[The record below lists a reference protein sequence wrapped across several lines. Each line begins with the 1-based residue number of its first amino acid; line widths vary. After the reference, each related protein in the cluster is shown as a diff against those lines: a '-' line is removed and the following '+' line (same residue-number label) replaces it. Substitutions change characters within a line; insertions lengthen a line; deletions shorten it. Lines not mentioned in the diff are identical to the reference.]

1 MRAIAAL
8 LIASAAAACGD
19 LSPATPSDI
28 ERELRLQASPI
39 RPNRTGPS
47 SVLYILT
54 YSVLN
59 PRVAIDSVIVTRVEF
74 RIFGADGTVYGDTAD
89 QTLTLGRTAMLGPG
103 QLLTGNGVASDPN
116 VSRPIAT
123 KYTVRVLFTR
133 ADGSTWALETEAAIL
148 P

>member
-1 MRAIAAL
+1 MRVIAAV

-39 RPNRTGPS
+39 RPIRTGPT

-54 YSVLN
+54 YSVFN
-59 PRVAIDSVIVTRVEF
+59 PRVATDSVVVTRVEF
-74 RIFGADGTVYGDTAD
+74 RIFGPDGTVYSDTAD
-89 QTLTLGRTAMLGPG
+89 QTLTFGRTATLRPG
-103 QLLTGNGVASDPN
+103 QFRSGDGVASDPN
-116 VSRPIAT
+116 ATRPIAT
-123 KYTVRVLFTR
+123 KYTVRVFFTR